1 MIYQTGWITD
11 PTQIQDYE
19 YDGSGKSGKYTFE
32 LIVRDQKGNESK
44 VSQTYVVAFLD
55 EEEPVISGE
64 NTRKNIVNI
73 TLTDTGMG
81 IDEDGVTFMEDGR
94 GSGVA
99 AYWITNS
106 ETASPAETDWEILDT
121 AVHSYSFEYPI
132 DSTDPIVVWVKD
144 ECGNVGNKAMLS

>member
-1 MIYQTGWITD
+1 MLSHGKIAQWNYKIYDPDNNVIYQTGWITD

-81 IDEDGVTFMEDGR
+81 IDEDGVTFMEDPVWYITLLS
-94 GSGVA
+94 GS
-99 AYWITNS
+99 
-106 ETASPAETDWEILDT
+106 
-121 AVHSYSFEYPI
+121 
-132 DSTDPIVVWVKD
+132 
-144 ECGNVGNKAMLS
+144 